1 MRVCVCVWAGGKG
14 SGWLGTRVFVNGRPA
29 YNKQISSH
37 GNAYEQRTSKQA
49 TRPTDRPAT
58 LSTSTSELYNF
69 ISEVVKKVSSRE
81 RALGAGR
88 APVLK
93 RGKNCQATQGKFNTF
108 KRHS

>member
-1 MRVCVCVWAGGKG
+1 MCVWAGGKG

-69 ISEVVKKVSSRE
+69 ISEVVKKSVIERE
-81 RALGAGR
+81 GAGSWKSSSSQKGEELPGYTR
-88 APVLK
+88 K
-93 RGKNCQATQGKFNTF
+93 I
-108 KRHS
+108 